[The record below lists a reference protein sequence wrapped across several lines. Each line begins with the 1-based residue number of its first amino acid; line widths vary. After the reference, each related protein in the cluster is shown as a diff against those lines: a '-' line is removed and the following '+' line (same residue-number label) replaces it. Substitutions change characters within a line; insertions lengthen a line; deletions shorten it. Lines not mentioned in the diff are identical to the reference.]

1 VTQRGTLF
9 DAGDLSDYLSR
20 RRQTITEEIERYD
33 RARFLNSPP
42 PALVEHFVSKYQCDA
57 PKLDETR
64 LSADQGEAKVDVS
77 QFPDRHVRD
86 RSRPL
91 FRPGTKIS
99 LFLPFEGEEELLQY
113 TPSTRFMNGGV
124 RAHVDDHRIVVEFLT
139 DTLDEPALRRW
150 KDDIL
155 STIRQLA
162 GWMTADVANWNR
174 ALPGIASTA
183 IEARRDRLLR
193 SQGLVA
199 SLGIPLVARS
209 DAPRTYAVSSVVRRT
224 VPAPPAPG
232 TPFAPEPALA
242 AEQFEQILSLIRPVG
257 STIERDP
264 AAFASLDEESLR
276 SLFLATLNSHYRGNA
291 TGETFNAQGKTDILI
306 RENDRNIFIAE
317 CKIWRGAKSFSQA
330 LNQLLGYA
338 TWRDGKLALLLFV
351 RQKGFSE
358 VVGQISMLV
367 NEHAAYRRGLQVRE
381 ESEWHCTVASE
392 VDPARERTL
401 AILAFYCPASTR
413 NVV

>member
-1 VTQRGTLF
+1 
-9 DAGDLSDYLSR
+9 
-20 RRQTITEEIERYD
+20 
-33 RARFLNSPP
+33 
-42 PALVEHFVSKYQCDA
+42 VEYFVGKYQCDA
-57 PKLDETR
+57 PKLDETQ
-64 LSADQGEAKVDVS
+64 LTADQTEAQVDVS
-77 QFPDRHVRD
+77 QFPDRRVRD

-113 TPSTRFMNGGV
+113 TPSTRFMNSGV
-124 RAHVDDHRIVVEFLT
+124 RAHIDDHRIVLEYVADILE
-139 DTLDEPALRRW
+139 ESALRRW

-155 STIRQLA
+155 STIRQYA
-162 GWMTADVANWNR
+162 GWMATDVANWNR
-174 ALPGIASTA
+174 ALPSNASNA
-183 IEARRDRLLR
+183 VEARRDRLLR

-199 SLGIPLVARS
+199 SLGIPLVARG

-224 VPAPPAPG
+224 VPTPAAPA

-242 AEQFEQILSLIRPVG
+242 GEQFEQILSLIRPVG

-291 TGETFNAQGKTDILI
+291 IGETFNAQGKTDILI

-317 CKIWRGAKSFSQA
+317 CKIWRGAKSFGEA

-358 VVGQISMLV
+358 VIDQISELI
-367 NEHAAYRRGLQVRE
+367 EQHSAYRRGLQARS
-381 ESEWHCTVASE
+381 ESEWQCTVASGA
-392 VDPARERTL
+392 DSARELTL
-401 AILAFYCPASTR
+401 AILAFHCPASKR